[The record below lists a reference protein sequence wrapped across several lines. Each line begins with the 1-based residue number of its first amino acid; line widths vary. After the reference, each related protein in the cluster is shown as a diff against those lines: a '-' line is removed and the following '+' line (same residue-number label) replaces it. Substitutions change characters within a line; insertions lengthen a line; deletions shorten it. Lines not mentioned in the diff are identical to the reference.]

1 MISWC
6 DLTIVPFTGAALDG
20 ALNIV
25 TDRCLSHT
33 DWRGDTVAADWV
45 LDWFDGTAPAT
56 APLTS

>member
-1 MISWC
+1 
-6 DLTIVPFTGAALDG
+6 
-20 ALNIV
+20 V